1 MSIGIIY
8 DKKEVTIMDI
18 QPHRDVQIEC
28 EKYSEHFKKI
38 DFPLIAATF
47 AKAANT
53 IKNLVDVIETLN
65 KEP

>member
-1 MSIGIIY
+1 
-8 DKKEVTIMDI
+8 MDI
-18 QPHRDVQIEC
+18 TPHREVQIEC

-53 IKNLVDVIETLN
+53 IKTLADVIDSLN